1 MTCHQC
7 GHNFCWQCLVSYNGP
22 VVHRQGCPHAVRDVA
37 ADQRNWVAEDMNMT
51 QINNLFARGGRMVD
65 GEPVLA
71 APMFQPPLPPP
82 AQAQAPAINFLPTG
96 FFQALWGGG
105 NVGG

>member
-7 GHNFCWQCLVSYNGP
+7 SHNFCWQCLVSYTSP
-22 VVHRQGCPHAVRDVA
+22 VVHRQGCPHGVRNVA
-37 ADQRNWVAEDMNMT
+37 AEQGNWVAEGMNMA

-71 APMFQPPLPPP
+71 APMIQPPLPPP
-82 AQAQAPAINFLPTG
+82 AQAQAPAINFLPAG